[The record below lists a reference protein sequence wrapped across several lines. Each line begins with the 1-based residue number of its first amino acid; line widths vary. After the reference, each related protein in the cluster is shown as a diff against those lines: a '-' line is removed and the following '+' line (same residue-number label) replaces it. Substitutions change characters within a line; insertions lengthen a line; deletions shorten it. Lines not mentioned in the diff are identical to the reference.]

1 MFAAS
6 EALLA
11 TLGIAGVFFV
21 AFPLLVHGI
30 IGAIAAQVVGE
41 RKANLEYERNHPNL

>member
-6 EALLA
+6 DALLA

-21 AFPLLVHGI
+21 VFPLIVHGLV
-30 IGAIAAQVVGE
+30 AFIAAQVVGE
-41 RKANLEYERNHPNL
+41 RKANIEYERNHPNF